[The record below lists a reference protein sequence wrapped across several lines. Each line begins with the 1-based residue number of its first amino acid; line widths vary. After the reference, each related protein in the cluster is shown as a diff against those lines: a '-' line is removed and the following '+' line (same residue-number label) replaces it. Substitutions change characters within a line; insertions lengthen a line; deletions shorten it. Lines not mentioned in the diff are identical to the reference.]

1 MDNFIVDEIVDNR
14 YSYTEKGVC
23 YIPIDVIYNDENK
36 CILFLT
42 FAFEKIELIKLFSNE
57 NVEIMNSIKY
67 KMENIISFDEIY
79 SLIEWRF
86 KLSRSKIEDSEVDKG
101 YFEGL
106 ENEIK
111 NNDLDIAPLINCVK
125 EIGSKESYDYYSTN

>member
-1 MDNFIVDEIVDNR
+1 MDDFKVDEIVDNR

-23 YIPIDVIYNDENK
+23 YIPIDTIYNDENK

-42 FAFEKIELIKLFSNE
+42 FANEKIELIKLFSDE

-67 KMENIISFDEIY
+67 KIQNITSFDEIY

-86 KLSRSKIEDSEVDKG
+86 KISKSNIEDTEVDKG

-111 NNDLDIAPLINCVK
+111 NNDLDIVSLINCVK
-125 EIGSKESYDYYSTN
+125 EIGSKESYDFYIHN